1 MVRLNDLDILS
12 YIPRREKP
20 QIQLLQ
26 NRTKKDELILDKKFI
41 EDRIEGFKERIE
53 SVRAY
58 LANET
63 ICLSR
68 YLVQYFGEMDA
79 EDCGICSVCLNKKKE
94 TLSNLEFENIAN
106 TILEMA
112 KEPVTF
118 QSININIDAS
128 IEKIKQVLI
137 WLADNNKIA
146 RTEDGKIFL
155 K

>member
-1 MVRLNDLDILS
+1 M
-12 YIPRREKP
+12 
-20 QIQLLQ
+20 
-26 NRTKKDELILDKKFI
+26 
-41 EDRIEGFKERIE
+41 
-53 SVRAY
+53 
-58 LANET
+58 
-63 ICLSR
+63 
-68 YLVQYFGEMDA
+68 QYFGEMDA

-94 TLSNLEFENIAN
+94 ALSNLEFENIAN